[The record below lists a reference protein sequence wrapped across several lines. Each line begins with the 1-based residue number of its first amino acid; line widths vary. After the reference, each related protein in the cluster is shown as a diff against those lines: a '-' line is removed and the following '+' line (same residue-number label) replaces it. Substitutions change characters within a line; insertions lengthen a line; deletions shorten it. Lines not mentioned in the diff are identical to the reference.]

1 MSEISS
7 LIQSVSEISADIRA
21 EVVVG
26 NLLESGCLSEN
37 QYIVHK
43 EGQFARTYRRDILSS
58 EEIDFDFDTVSFLRL
73 NLSRDS
79 IYDTLPQ
86 NMVHSIQN
94 DTPGKGVDTMIK
106 EYRQQQE
113 QQKQARAFFQPFENE
128 MFAFGVETEM
138 FESKFLTKLNDTT
151 TADIFYDFWGMSRDF
166 PPILISKMIKV
177 LPYAHKIVGNI
188 ELSVKILSSILK
200 EKVEIQRKGF
210 FKYYDEEQAITLGDC
225 HLGIDFITGHS

>member
-26 NLLESGCLSEN
+26 NLLECGSLSEN

-79 IYDTLPQ
+79 YGSQ
-86 NMVHSIQN
+86 HS
-94 DTPGKGVDTMIK
+94 K
-106 EYRQQQE
+106 
-113 QQKQARAFFQPFENE
+113 
-128 MFAFGVETEM
+128 
-138 FESKFLTKLNDTT
+138 
-151 TADIFYDFWGMSRDF
+151 
-166 PPILISKMIKV
+166 
-177 LPYAHKIVGNI
+177 
-188 ELSVKILSSILK
+188 
-200 EKVEIQRKGF
+200 
-210 FKYYDEEQAITLGDC
+210 
-225 HLGIDFITGHS
+225 

>member
-26 NLLESGCLSEN
+26 NLLECGCLSEN

-79 IYDTLPQ
+79 IYDTLLA
-86 NMVHSIQN
+86 
-94 DTPGKGVDTMIK
+94 K
-106 EYRQQQE
+106 EWIR
-113 QQKQARAFFQPFENE
+113 
-128 MFAFGVETEM
+128 
-138 FESKFLTKLNDTT
+138 
-151 TADIFYDFWGMSRDF
+151 
-166 PPILISKMIKV
+166 
-177 LPYAHKIVGNI
+177 
-188 ELSVKILSSILK
+188 
-200 EKVEIQRKGF
+200 
-210 FKYYDEEQAITLGDC
+210 
-225 HLGIDFITGHS
+225 